1 MKPYINPQTGEEI
14 RTLDRVLTFGL
25 SEEEN
30 AFLEKHLPNKQCE
43 LMPTDFV
50 TDLYAYKS
58 VAVIIRAQALS
69 ARGLHELES
78 YYRELENTP
87 TLILW
92 LGEPKLSARL
102 MRMTHYYD
110 ALDDLRD
117 ELKSL
122 LTASYK
128 QINEIRTMREEL
140 TLTIRVLRLIEQYPG
155 IRSRAIAETLSISKR
170 SVQRYIHVLRCADDS
185 VQYDAS
191 VHGWVVGASF
201 SPDETDHPAKEAAQ

>member
-1 MKPYINPQTGEEI
+1 MESYINPQTGEEI
-14 RTLDRVLTFGL
+14 RTVDRVLTFGL

-30 AFLEKHLPNKQCE
+30 AFVEKQLPNKQCE

-58 VAVIIRAQALS
+58 VAVIIRARALS
-69 ARGLHELES
+69 IRGLRELES
-78 YYRELENTP
+78 YYRELVNAP
-87 TLILW
+87 TMMIW
-92 LGEPKLSARL
+92 LGEPKLSVRL
-102 MRMTHYYD
+102 MRMMRYYNTW
-110 ALDDLRD
+110 DDLRG

-122 LTASYK
+122 LTASFK
-128 QINEIRTMREEL
+128 QVNEIRTMREKL
-140 TLTIRVLRLIEQYPG
+140 ALAIRILRLVEQYPG

-191 VHGWVVGASF
+191 VHGWVVGASP
-201 SPDETDHPAKEAAQ
+201 SPDGTGHMAKEAAQ